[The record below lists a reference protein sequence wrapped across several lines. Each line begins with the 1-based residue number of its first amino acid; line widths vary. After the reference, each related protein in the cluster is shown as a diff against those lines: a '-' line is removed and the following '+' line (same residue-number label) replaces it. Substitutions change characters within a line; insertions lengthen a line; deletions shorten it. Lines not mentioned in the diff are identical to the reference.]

1 MWGGQS
7 NRLTRVGGG
16 GQRREDMGGG
26 VFLGFFGVDNPLVS
40 PSESSLRKPMSSLQ
54 ALTSLGNCLQSDFF
68 SGRPDGLFLGLSGYI
83 CFP

>member
-7 NRLTRVGGG
+7 NRLNRVGGG

-40 PSESSLRKPMSSLQ
+40 PSESSLRKPMSS
-54 ALTSLGNCLQSDFF
+54 FKH
-68 SGRPDGLFLGLSGYI
+68 
-83 CFP
+83 